1 MSVKDSMTT
10 HPNYEAVA
18 QAVGQW
24 LSKLNLQCN
33 SAEEAMAIEK
43 TAISE
48 ILHLTDISAFG
59 SASHNMAMYLEGKID
74 NTGKTVGYGEK
85 GQLARVRQKAI
96 KDMDPLPKSGFDVR
110 SFFNL
115 LANWSAGCKIGLS
128 VPERFMSIAHQACV
142 PLSMKD
148 AEIYAAEALDHGA
161 TSFEESL
168 TYLNHRLGQLNPSGY
183 EISIGDAVQHSRIL
197 REVTRHIEGN
207 GLVRMAWQCR
217 NYADAI
223 FSSNQRGQW
232 LSDSDIYNSL
242 GGIIARESETA
253 RGIIAIGEKPDPFAD
268 MSPEHKAVAE
278 EVRRVLAAQGESWT
292 MGKIREFSRKLWD
305 ANAKNGWP
313 TCEYIAE
320 QVLVALEM
328 GDTKQSIT
336 RNIGEAEV
344 VVNSRY
350 SGVDALNALISL
362 ENTALQEPVKAF
374 EVDDHYRYTRN
385 DVQFVI
391 AREYGQSPEGNPL
404 MGSWV
409 IRNFFT
415 GDYIDHDRHRT
426 DLAERHAIKL
436 ES

>member
-1 MSVKDSMTT
+1 MSVKDVIST
-10 HPNYEAVA
+10 HPRYEAV
-18 QAVGQW
+18 V
-24 LSKLNLQCN
+24 
-33 SAEEAMAIEK
+33 K
-43 TAISE
+43 TARSFLSNPKFVQHVHMCNNGPMETQLATELLQLI
-48 ILHLTDISAFG
+48 DISAPG
-59 SASHNMAMYLEGKID
+59 SAAANVHNYLNGLID
-74 NTGKTVGYGEK
+74 CSGRVVERGEDGVLK
-85 GQLARVRQKAI
+85 HLNAKVLEDAS
-96 KDMDPLPKSGFDVR
+96 KSGIDLTPLYHLFTNWPKPSMTNIEDV
-110 SFFNL
+110 
-115 LANWSAGCKIGLS
+115 AK
-128 VPERFMSIAHQACV
+128 RFMDLVSVTGVLLSIEDARKYAKEAIGGGAK
-142 PLSMKD
+142 SMDD
-148 AEIYAAEALDHGA
+148 A
-161 TSFEESL
+161 TN
-168 TYLNHRLGQLNPSGY
+168 YLNYVLGALNPSGY
-183 EISIGDAVQHSRIL
+183 QVSMEDSIGHKRVLDV
-197 REVTRHIEGN
+197 VTGQIEKG
-207 GLVRMAWQCR
+207 GLVRMEWQCR
-217 NYADAI
+217 NYADEI
-223 FSSNQRGQW
+223 FSNTPRGQS
-232 LSDSDIYNSL
+232 LSEHDIFAAL
-242 GGIIARESETA
+242 QRIIYRESETA
-253 RGIIAIGEKPDPFAD
+253 RGIIAIGEKPDPFAG
-268 MSPEHKAVAE
+268 MSPEHKVVAE

-292 MGKIREFSRKLWD
+292 MGKIREFARKLWD

>member
-10 HPNYEAVA
+10 HPNYEVVSQAVREWLAGSGLQCASTEEAVA
-18 QAVGQW
+18 I
-24 LSKLNLQCN
+24 
-33 SAEEAMAIEK
+33 EE
-43 TAISE
+43 TAIRE
-48 ILHLTDISAFG
+48 LLQLTDISAFG
-59 SASHNMAMYLEGKID
+59 AASNNVVMYLEGKID
-74 NTGKTVGYGEK
+74 NTGKTVDYGQK
-85 GQLARVRQKAI
+85 GQLSRVRLKAFNGNE
-96 KDMDPLPKSGFDVR
+96 PLPKSGFDVR
-110 SFFNL
+110 SLFNL

-197 REVTRHIEGN
+197 REVTRHIEEN

-223 FSSNQRGQW
+223 FSSNQRGKW

-242 GGIIARESETA
+242 GGIIAGESETA
-253 RGIIAIGEKPDPFAD
+253 RGIIAIGDAPDPFAD

-320 QVLVALEM
+320 QVRVALEM

-350 SGVDALNALISL
+350 SGVDALISL

>member
-1 MSVKDSMTT
+1 MSVKDVIST
-10 HPNYEAVA
+10 HPRYETVVKTARSF
-18 QAVGQW
+18 
-24 LSKLNLQCN
+24 LSNPKFVQHVHMCN
-33 SAEEAMAIEK
+33 SGPMETQLATELLQLI
-43 TAISE
+43 
-48 ILHLTDISAFG
+48 DISAPG
-59 SASHNMAMYLEGKID
+59 SAAANVHNYLNGLID
-74 NTGKTVGYGEK
+74 CSGRIVERGEDGVLRHLNAK
-85 GQLARVRQKAI
+85 VVEDAS
-96 KDMDPLPKSGFDVR
+96 KSGIDLTPLYHLFT
-110 SFFNL
+110 
-115 LANWSAGCKIGLS
+115 NWPKPSMTDIEGVAK
-128 VPERFMSIAHQACV
+128 RFMDLV
-142 PLSMKD
+142 
-148 AEIYAAEALDHGA
+148 
-161 TSFEESL
+161 SL
-168 TYLNHRLGQLNPSGY
+168 TGVLLSIEDARKYAKEAIDGGAKSMDDATNYLNYVLGTLNPSGF

-197 REVTRHIEGN
+197 RAVTRHIEES
-207 GLVRMAWQCR
+207 GLVRMTWQCR
-217 NYADAI
+217 NYADEI
-223 FSSNQRGQW
+223 FSNTPHGHS
-232 LSDSDIYNSL
+232 LSESDIYNSL

-253 RGIIAIGEKPDPFAD
+253 RGIIAIGEKPDPFAG
-268 MSPEHKAVAE
+268 MSAEQKLVAE